1 MTYTCDESLT
11 RFEFWSGARDRA
23 AILTYDQL
31 DRLDDLLPDTMGW
44 NEADNIPS
52 DTEINDLFWFEED
65 FIAQL
70 LCFDNWEALERHN
83 AGEDDDDTVDDEEED
98 DDEDEA

>member
-11 RFEFWSGARDRA
+11 NFEFWSGARDRA
-23 AILTYDQL
+23 AALTYDQL
-31 DRLDDLLPDTMGW
+31 NQLDDLLPDVMGLD
-44 NEADNIPS
+44 ETDNIPS

-70 LCFDNWEALERHN
+70 LGFDNWEALERHN
-83 AGEDDDDTVDDEEED
+83 SGEDEEDETD
-98 DDEDEA
+98 DDEA

>member
-11 RFEFWSGARDRA
+11 NFEFWSGARDRA
-23 AILTYDQL
+23 AALTYDQL
-31 DRLDDLLPDTMGW
+31 NQLDDLLPDVMGL
-44 NEADNIPS
+44 D

-70 LCFDNWEALERHN
+70 LGFDNWEALERHN
-83 AGEDDDDTVDDEEED
+83 SGEDEEDETD
-98 DDEDEA
+98 DDEA